1 MRNRKNQYRYRAK
14 SICLSKIVPHHR
26 SRSDC
31 TPKYNK
37 AFKTFLNLRFHRTRG
52 MKVNPCPE
60 ITFLEESLIQMACEA
75 SSLNSLL
82 NPRNQRVEFHVDF
95 LGTIAGNS
103 PISHHELI
111 ISKVQANLFDFV
123 NPWF

>member
-1 MRNRKNQYRYRAK
+1 
-14 SICLSKIVPHHR
+14 
-26 SRSDC
+26 
-31 TPKYNK
+31 
-37 AFKTFLNLRFHRTRG
+37 

-95 LGTIAGNS
+95 LGTIAGNP

-111 ISKVQANLFDFV
+111 ISKVLENLFDFV
-123 NPWF
+123 NPWFWKVKNAFLSVGGYHRNPEFIRLKDYNKFWVTVLRNNTK